1 MKDEAEIKAWEDLQ
15 VAKAEAEM
23 EKIKVGILLG
33 YLVVTM
39 SFENT
44 SLRCMRSE
52 SVRTTSFIHTVT
64 QPNSSMVSRR

>member
-33 YLVVTM
+33 YLVVIVR
-39 SFENT
+39 FEFI
-44 SLRCMRSE
+44 SLGHPYVCFE
-52 SVRTTSFIHTVT
+52 SVRTTSFIHTGYPT
-64 QPNSSMVSRR
+64 